1 MEDETGVL
9 FAYFQGAAGN
19 LNPWSEVGGNQ
30 GGERELKAMDVYGQ
44 KLAQYPIAAMES
56 LTEVDGTGISLASTE
71 LVVNVRRD
79 GFEMM
84 EAAHAY
90 EEAIAAGKTKY
101 EAVAASGNL
110 IHSSY
115 GAEFVSDRPR
125 KGTTNDL
132 TISAIRLGDVA
143 FAVVPYEMFD
153 DSGMY
158 IKEHAP
164 YEMTVIL
171 GYANGR
177 AGYIPSASCVEH
189 GCYGWEC
196 GYYEAGTAEFLVDEY
211 LKLLN
216 GLK

>member
-1 MEDETGVL
+1 MRIYSKIDIGKERSVNQDAF
-9 FAYFQGAAGN
+9 FAGEI
-19 LNPWSEVGGNQ
+19 SE
-30 GGERELKAMDVYGQ
+30 
-44 KLAQYPIAAMES
+44 
-56 LTEVDGTGISLASTE
+56 
-71 LVVNVRRD
+71 
-79 GFEMM
+79 
-84 EAAHAY
+84 
-90 EEAIAAGKTKY
+90 
-101 EAVAASGNL
+101 
-110 IHSSY
+110 
-115 GAEFVSDRPR
+115 
-125 KGTTNDL
+125 
-132 TISAIRLGDVA
+132 DVA

-164 YEMTVIL
+164 YEMTFIL

-189 GCYGWEC
+189 GCYEWEC